1 LSYSAPTQIAQAG
14 SGIIIDHDK
23 ATLQPSLAAE
33 KDLRHVVHR
42 LFNGMFFLHSTNHD
56 ANSFI
61 SCLCDTDPN
70 VTVPQC
76 RKMLSEA
83 LTPADVSSL
92 RQICHSQY
100 TLAHEFMDAKAIE
113 LFTSNKHLHLNEIQR
128 TQQLH
133 KYYQQMIRDENIRP
147 DVVSMQRFAD
157 KIARV
162 SIYEPNFMFQI
173 RIVRQQCSIS
183 YILTITKTDTIDNQ
197 MGQGVE
203 KVQRCLVTFMDS

>member
-1 LSYSAPTQIAQAG
+1 MTLTFKKFTDQTDQDTPAAKRRRTLSYSAPTQIAQAG
-14 SGIIIDHDK
+14 SGIKIDHDK

-33 KDLRHVVHR
+33 NDLRHVVYR

-61 SCLCDTDPN
+61 SCLCDTDPS
-70 VTVPQC
+70 VKVRQC
-76 RKMLSEA
+76 RKMLSDQ

-113 LFTSNKHLHLNEIQR
+113 LFTSNKHLRLNEIQR

-133 KYYQQMIRDENIRP
+133 ASYQQLLCDENIRP
-147 DVVSMQRFAD
+147 DVVSMKRFAE
-157 KIARV
+157 KFARV
-162 SIYEPNFMFQI
+162 SIHEPNYMFQI
-173 RIVRQQCSIS
+173 
-183 YILTITKTDTIDNQ
+183 
-197 MGQGVE
+197 
-203 KVQRCLVTFMDS
+203 